1 MKKLK
6 ALVVG
11 GLVAATLAACMYTGV
26 AASGDKVIIARTGL
40 IYGLMRTMYVCKLGA
55 NGLESCQATESP

>member
-1 MKKLK
+1 MKKIQ

-11 GLVAATLAACMYTGV
+11 GLVAAALAACMYTGV

-40 IYGLMRTMYVCKLGA
+40 IYGLMRTMYVCQLA
-55 NGLESCQATESP
+55 DSGLTNCQATESP